1 MKTPKTAAEIVAEA
15 EAAVNSAKE
24 EWHDADMEEVLDI
37 KEMNRLWKN
46 WRDALDVLRKA
57 VDAAKKE

>member
-15 EAAVNSAKE
+15 EAAVNTAKE
-24 EWHDADMEEVLDI
+24 EWSEAAMAVVEALDI
-37 KEMNRLWKN
+37 REMKWKN